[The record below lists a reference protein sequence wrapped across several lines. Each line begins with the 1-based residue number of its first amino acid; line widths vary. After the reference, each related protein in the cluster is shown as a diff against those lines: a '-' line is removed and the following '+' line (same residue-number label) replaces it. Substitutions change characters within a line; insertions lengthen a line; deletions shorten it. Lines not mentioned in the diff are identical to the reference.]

1 LCGCGTWSLTLR
13 EEYKLGVYER
23 KALRERERERETDRW
38 RKLHNEEVVNVYSS
52 PNIIKEIKLWR
63 MRRTRYVARMED
75 MRDTYRNV
83 HKVKKFVWVF
93 TVLRF

>member
-1 LCGCGTWSLTLR
+1 
-13 EEYKLGVYER
+13 LGVYER